1 MAFAGNSSGFF
12 NQLGES
18 ISAGLNGAMSF
29 LLVMVTALI
38 ALVPFLLFIALPIYL
53 LIRYLL
59 RKNRK
64 QKLAGEIA
72 REEIK
77 N

>member
-1 MAFAGNSSGFF
+1 LKTAI
-12 NQLGES
+12 GES
-18 ISAGLNGAMSF
+18 TSAGLNGAMSF